1 MPLLWAFFVGIK
13 EEMTRIEAIN
23 CLLNNY
29 SAFYNIY
36 KNEETKEYD
45 DPALIA
51 RCEFYENSKKY
62 VISQKAE
69 LWHSDCEE
77 FLYLYHVPHLDMT
90 AYQKYLDYAHQDGTA
105 RMHIQPG
112 HMYTYISP
120 VFVCDSM
127 DKDVKKAIKKC
138 RIYKSFKFGLH
149 GWMDV
154 HVSAVILP
162 EEKVIYNS
170 SGHTTASV
178 IRKVLFHIKK
188 K

>member
-1 MPLLWAFFVGIK
+1 
-13 EEMTRIEAIN
+13 MTRIEAID

-45 DPALIA
+45 DPAFIA

-77 FLYLYHVPHLDMT
+77 FLYIFHVPHLDMT
-90 AYQKYLDYAHQDGTA
+90 SYKKYQEYAYQDGTN
-105 RMHIQPG
+105 RMHIQSG

-120 VFVCDSM
+120 VFVCDTC
-127 DKDVKKAIKKC
+127 DKDVEKAIKKC
-138 RIYKSFKFGLH
+138 RIYKSFRFGLH
-149 GWMDV
+149 GWLDV
-154 HVSAVILP
+154 HMSAVILP
-162 EEKVIYNS
+162 EKKVIHNA
-170 SGHTTASV
+170 SGHTTATV